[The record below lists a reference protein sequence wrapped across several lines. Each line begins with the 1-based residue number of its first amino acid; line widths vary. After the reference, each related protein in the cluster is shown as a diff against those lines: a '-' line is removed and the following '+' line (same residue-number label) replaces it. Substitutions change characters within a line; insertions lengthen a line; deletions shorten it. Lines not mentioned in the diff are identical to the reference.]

1 MEKNQEKRSDS
12 AFGLKTASSG
22 LGTLN
27 EQRFNVDIEESPNM
41 LRK

>member
-22 LGTLN
+22 IGMIN
-27 EQRFNVDIEESPNM
+27 EDRINVDLEESPNM